1 MSTFPCPHLNQS
13 PELRLS
19 PSTSEGLSSKEMAP
33 CNSEDPPCSHLWGL
47 RAAPTSSLASTL
59 VLASLC
65 ARKEG
70 AAARPLS
77 WPQPAAHC
85 LATWLRLLKCH
96 SLSGPHW
103 ACLLGPLRASVG
115 VFTRT
120 LPGLLAPHR
129 LLSQALAAQNSFMG
143 FPITGSHH
151 SNSQPCWARPAC
163 AAGPGREGVGARL
176 ATGAW
181 V

>member
-1 MSTFPCPHLNQS
+1 MKTLPVLICGASGQLQ
-13 PELRLS
+13 
-19 PSTSEGLSSKEMAP
+19 
-33 CNSEDPPCSHLWGL
+33 PPAW
-47 RAAPTSSLASTL
+47 P
-59 VLASLC
+59 
-65 ARKEG
+65 ARWSWQACVQGRRGPQQALPDRE
-70 AAARPLS
+70 RPLS